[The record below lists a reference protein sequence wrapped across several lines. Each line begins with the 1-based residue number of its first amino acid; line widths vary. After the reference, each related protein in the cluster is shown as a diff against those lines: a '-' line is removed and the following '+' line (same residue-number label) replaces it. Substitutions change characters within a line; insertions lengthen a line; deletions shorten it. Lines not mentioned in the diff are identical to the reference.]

1 MSAPRSSQVSVCRPI
16 WHRWGDV
23 RDEQR
28 WSNMDDAPEYYDTEA
43 LVYEPG
49 ERVERVEV
57 ALSYN
62 ESTDEWEADQ

>member
-1 MSAPRSSQVSVCRPI
+1 
-16 WHRWGDV
+16 
-23 RDEQR
+23 
-28 WSNMDDAPEYYDTEA
+28 MDDAPEYYDTEA